1 MPARQD
7 RINLALSQLVEHTV
21 PAHADEAAND
31 QRLDEAWAHAHDII
45 NAYVAVS
52 RVFCVN

>member
-1 MPARQD
+1 MPAVQD

-21 PAHADEAAND
+21 PAHGDEAAND

-45 NAYVAVS
+45 DAYVSIS
-52 RVFCVN
+52 RVF